1 MLKRLLL
8 TTAVLSIAT
17 LPLGVTSAV
26 AQDNNQSGQPTVT
39 TPAPATE
46 APAAPATTGQNEA
59 AAPAAAPTED
69 TAQAP
74 VNPPPSDAII
84 ASEGSGEFRA
94 DKLIGMKVFNADGK
108 EVGKVKDVVFDSEG
122 KARGVVLSVGGVL
135 GIGAKPVGLQWKEID
150 VQPDQEVVK
159 VNYSKEQLEAA
170 PSFKTHEAQAAEMNS
185 AAPAAA
191 PSPSGTAPAPS
202 GSGSSSQ

>member
-8 TTAVLSIAT
+8 TTAVLSVTA
-17 LPLGVTSAV
+17 LPLGVTSAM
-26 AQDNNQSGQPTVT
+26 AQDNSQSGQPTVT
-39 TPAPATE
+39 TPAPAAP
-46 APAAPATTGQNEA
+46 APAATDQSSDT
-59 AAPAAAPTED
+59 AAPAAAP
-69 TAQAP
+69 AQEAAQMP
-74 VNPPPSDAII
+74 ADPPPSDAII
-84 ASEGSGEFRA
+84 ATEGNGEIRA

-150 VQPDQEVVK
+150 VQPEQEIVK

-170 PSFKTHEAQAAEMNS
+170 PSFKTHDAQAAELNS
-185 AAPAAA
+185 SAPPAAT

-202 GSGSSSQ
+202 GTGSSSQ